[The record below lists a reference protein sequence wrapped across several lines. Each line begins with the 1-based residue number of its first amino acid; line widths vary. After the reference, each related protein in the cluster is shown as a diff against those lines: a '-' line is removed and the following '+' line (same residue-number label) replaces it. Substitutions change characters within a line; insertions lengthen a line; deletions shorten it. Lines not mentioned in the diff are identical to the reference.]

1 MYYIFGLG
9 NPGLKYK
16 KTRHNAGFMA
26 IDALAKE
33 LGIKMKN
40 SKFDAKMGEGFYEGE
55 KIVLIKPQTYMNNS
69 GFSVSGVMNYFNISG
84 DKIIVIYDDM
94 DLAVGNL
101 RIKAKG
107 SAGAHNGM
115 KSIINC
121 IGTQEFPRIRM
132 GIGKPKG
139 EKDVIGHVLG
149 KFGKDENALVEE
161 MTQNAAHA
169 ALLIATKGIEA
180 AQQKFN

>member
-55 KIVLIKPQTYMNNS
+55 KIVLIKPRLK
-69 GFSVSGVMNYFNISG
+69 V
-84 DKIIVIYDDM
+84 
-94 DLAVGNL
+94 
-101 RIKAKG
+101 
-107 SAGAHNGM
+107 
-115 KSIINC
+115 
-121 IGTQEFPRIRM
+121 EF
-132 GIGKPKG
+132 
-139 EKDVIGHVLG
+139 
-149 KFGKDENALVEE
+149 
-161 MTQNAAHA
+161 
-169 ALLIATKGIEA
+169 
-180 AQQKFN
+180 